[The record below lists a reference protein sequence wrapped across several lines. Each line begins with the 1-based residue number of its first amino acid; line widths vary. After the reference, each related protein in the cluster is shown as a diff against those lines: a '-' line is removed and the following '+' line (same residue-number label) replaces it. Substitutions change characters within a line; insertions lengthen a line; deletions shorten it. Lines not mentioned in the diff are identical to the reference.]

1 MMKLAGRVHWV
12 RPACEKEANMDGNYL
27 SRPLIEGVSYEISD
41 TDIAIQS
48 PHTCYVRCKLPRR
61 RDKDALL
68 RQYSGVLA
76 VAKAQRVK
84 ISYTLHIRKTI
95 QELWPEYED
104 ACAEREKLFAQLKK
118 LAQDVK
124 TRGIHLGTVDDEVLS
139 AAQEVSEKLAAYG
152 GCGTPSSRI
161 AEIGFDL
168 SRLEQWLS
176 REHGP
181 DRMISL

>member
-1 MMKLAGRVHWV
+1 MRHDEIGGA
-12 RPACEKEANMDGNYL
+12 RPLGAPRLRNGNYL

-95 QELWPEYED
+95 QEQIGR
-104 ACAEREKLFAQLKK
+104 ASCRERVFGL
-118 LAQDVK
+118 V
-124 TRGIHLGTVDDEVLS
+124 
-139 AAQEVSEKLAAYG
+139 
-152 GCGTPSSRI
+152 
-161 AEIGFDL
+161 
-168 SRLEQWLS
+168 
-176 REHGP
+176 
-181 DRMISL
+181 